1 MIGELMDYICGFLW
15 RKVCFT
21 KIGSSPLN
29 SFYHCVIEGM
39 IWFIGNR
46 ELMSSWQHTVAMYV
60 SPFGRFDN
68 LESCWAT
75 IRSSRCLTGSPFN
88 QHFGWMWHR
97 TNRWQ
102 LIWKWFPPSPS
113 LSTAVGNTIIL
124 LSQFRREFG
133 RGTRLKD
140 YLTPHKSTW
149 TLTFPFTFKHFS
161 RRDSFPSLLVLQ
173 NNNILVC
180 WELCT
185 NKRRAVPL
193 SNWNTTQRRQ
203 FGIISFEVERPRLS
217 TRNLDSDVQ
226 QVYRFR

>member
-1 MIGELMDYICGFLW
+1 
-15 RKVCFT
+15 
-21 KIGSSPLN
+21 
-29 SFYHCVIEGM
+29 
-39 IWFIGNR
+39 
-46 ELMSSWQHTVAMYV
+46 MSSWQHTVAMYV

-173 NNNILVC
+173 NNDIFVC
-180 WELCT
+180 WDLCT
-185 NKRRAVPL
+185 NKWRGVPL

-203 FGIISFEVERPRLS
+203 FGIISFEVERPSYPHETSIVMCNKSIVLN
-217 TRNLDSDVQ
+217 NLTL
-226 QVYRFR
+226 FRQFYKLIKWVREVFKLIITYII